1 MNLLFFLK
9 PKQEVCTLHKN
20 FTLRQGVEK
29 LRQGGFSSVPVID
42 EEGKYCGTVSEGDF
56 LRKILDCGGD
66 VKSWEQIPLTDI
78 LSRQYKAVNV
88 TTDLEGLLKYAT
100 NQNFVPVTD
109 DRGMFIG
116 IVTRQDIIR
125 YFAQE
130 FQQLEK
136 SSALHTFCPLCS
148 MTRKPGGFPGIF
160 MPFSRPDP
168 LVDGPCPLRYNK
180 IHERYRNRYFV
191 YGARCATQTLYPQ

>member
-42 EEGKYCGTVSEGDF
+42 EKGKYCGTVSEGDF

-78 LSRQYKAVNV
+78 LSRQYRAVNV

-136 SSALHTFCPLCS
+136 SSALHTF
-148 MTRKPGGFPGIF
+148 
-160 MPFSRPDP
+160 
-168 LVDGPCPLRYNK
+168 
-180 IHERYRNRYFV
+180 
-191 YGARCATQTLYPQ
+191 